1 MSTTFD
7 GPARAIKPAGPQPP
21 AEAAAP
27 PEVATPAAA
36 ATTWGNSAPLALA
49 AFAVPTFMLS
59 AINIGW
65 VNIAVTPMIF
75 AVALMSGGIVQL
87 IAGIIQLR
95 TGNTFTGVLFSMYG
109 ALWLSLFAFAEF
121 FESEIPPDRARSRPR
136 AAAVR
141 VRRLHLVG
149 LRRLV
154 PDQSRGGHGAGTPGG
169 HPVPARGR
177 QVRREHRPGHACGWL
192 GFIAAAQ
199 AAYLSCAELCQAAY
213 KREILP
219 VWPLAK

>member
-1 MSTTFD
+1 M
-7 GPARAIKPAGPQPP
+7 
-21 AEAAAP
+21 
-27 PEVATPAAA
+27 ATPPVA

-65 VNIAVTPMIF
+65 VSIALTPMVF

-95 TGNTFTGVLFSMYG
+95 TGNTFTGVLFSMFG

-121 FESEIPPDRARSRPR
+121 FESEIPLTERGHALGLLLFAFGAFTLWVFVASFRTNLVVVTALALL
-136 AAAVR
+136 AAT
-141 VRRLHLVG
+141 LFL
-149 LRRLV
+149 L
-154 PDQSRGGHGAGTPGG
+154 GAGKYGANINLVNAG
-169 HPVPARGR
+169 
-177 QVRREHRPGHACGWL
+177 GWL
-192 GFIAAAQ
+192 GFIAAAE

>member
-7 GPARAIKPAGPQPP
+7 GPARAVKPAGPELPP
-21 AEAAAP
+21 EAAP
-27 PEVATPAAA
+27 PPKVATPPAA

-59 AINIGW
+59 AINVGW
-65 VNIAVTPMIF
+65 VSVAVTPMIF
-75 AVALMSGGIVQL
+75 AVAFMSGGIVQL

-121 FESEIPPDRARSRPR
+121 FESEIPLAERGHALGLLLFAFGAFTLWVFVASFRTNVVVVTALAVL
-136 AAAVR
+136 AATLFTV
-141 VRRLHLVG
+141 
-149 LRRLV
+149 
-154 PDQSRGGHGAGTPGG
+154 GAGKYGANIDLVHVG
-169 HPVPARGR
+169 
-177 QVRREHRPGHACGWL
+177 GWL
-192 GFIAAAQ
+192 GLVAGAE

-219 VWPLAK
+219 VGPLAK